1 MRTRLVAGAVAA
13 AVFCSALLTGAA
25 GAAGKSG
32 AAGEGGPAGA
42 PVMSGTWGKAEQ
54 VPGTA
59 TLNKGNAQT
68 VSVSCASPGNCAAG
82 GGYTDRLSHHQ
93 AFVVSEKNG
102 RWQPAQ
108 EVPGSGALNKGGSAV
123 IVSVSCTSAGNCT
136 AGGAYTSASHQGLSM
151 VAREKG
157 GTWGKAE
164 EVPGS
169 AALGG
174 DSYIQSVSCAT
185 ASNCGADGAFIAGG
199 KTQVW
204 VAAEAGGTWGTAEAL
219 PGITALNKGGI
230 AGAETL
236 SCASAGN
243 CGAGGFYQ
251 DKSGNQQA
259 FVADEKDGTWGSA
272 EQVPGTATLNT
283 GGNAEITS
291 VSCTSAGN
299 CVAGG
304 NYTGGSGTEAFT
316 VTEKNGTWGNAEQV
330 PGSAALNLGGFAYVA
345 SLSCASAGD
354 CSAGGQYTDHSG
366 HAQAFIAGEKNGTW
380 GKAKEVPGTATLNKD
395 GSAQITSLS
404 CASPGNCGAGG
415 VYTDGS
421 GTGQVFVVDE
431 SNGTWGSA
439 EQVPGTAGLNKGG
452 SALIAAVSCASV
464 SHCGAGGF
472 YVDNS
477 GRLQGFVVSET

>member
-1 MRTRLVAGAVAA
+1 MRTRLVAGAAAA
-13 AVFCSALLTGAA
+13 AVFCSALLTGA
-25 GAAGKSG
+25 GMAA
-32 AAGEGGPAGA
+32 GPAGVPA
-42 PVMSGTWGKAEQ
+42 TSGTWGKAEQ

-123 IVSVSCTSAGNCT
+123 IASVSCTSAGNCT

-174 DSYIQSVSCAT
+174 YSYIQSVSCAT
-185 ASNCGADGAFIAGG
+185 ASNCGADGAFIAKG

-219 PGITALNKGGI
+219 PGIVALNKDGI
-230 AGAETL
+230 AGAEAL

-251 DKSGNQQA
+251 DKAGNQQA

-272 EQVPGTATLNT
+272 EEVPGTATLNK

-316 VTEKNGTWGNAEQV
+316 VTEKNGTWGIAKQV

-366 HAQAFIAGEKNGTW
+366 HAQAFIVGEKNGTW
-380 GKAKEVPGTATLNKD
+380 GNAKQVPGTAGLNKG

-421 GTGQVFVVDE
+421 GRGQVFVVDE

-452 SALIAAVSCASV
+452 SAQIAAVSCASV

-477 GRLQGFVVSET
+477 GRLQAFVVSET

>member
-1 MRTRLVAGAVAA
+1 
-13 AVFCSALLTGAA
+13 
-25 GAAGKSG
+25 
-32 AAGEGGPAGA
+32 
-42 PVMSGTWGKAEQ
+42 MSGTWGKAEQ

-68 VSVSCASPGNCAAG
+68 ISVSCASPGNCAAG
-82 GGYTDRLSHHQ
+82 GGYTDSLSHSQ
-93 AFVVSEKNG
+93 AFVAGEKNG
-102 RWQPAQ
+102 TWQTAE

-123 IVSVSCTSAGNCT
+123 ITSVSCTSAGNCT

-169 AALGG
+169 AALGV

-185 ASNCGADGAFIAGG
+185 AGNCGADGNFIANG

-204 VAAEAGGTWGTAEAL
+204 VAAEAGGTWGTAEEL
-219 PGITALNKGGI
+219 PGIAALNKGGI
-230 AGAETL
+230 AGAEAL

-243 CGAGGFYQ
+243 CSAGGVYQ

-259 FVADEKDGTWGSA
+259 FVADEKNGTWGSA
-272 EQVPGTATLNT
+272 AEVPGTATLNK
-283 GGNAEITS
+283 GGNAQITS

-304 NYTGGSGTEAFT
+304 DYTGGSGTEAFT
-316 VTEKNGTWGNAEQV
+316 VTEKKGTWGAAKQV
-330 PGSAALNLGGFAYVA
+330 PGSAALNQGGFASVA
-345 SLSCASAGD
+345 SLSCPSAGD

-366 HAQAFIAGEKNGTW
+366 HDQAFIVGEKNGAW
-380 GKAKEVPGTATLNKD
+380 GNAKQVPGTATLNK
-395 GSAQITSLS
+395 GGGAEITSLS

-415 VYTDGS
+415 FYKDSS
-421 GTGQVFVVDE
+421 GLGQVFVVDE

-452 SALIAAVSCASV
+452 SAQIAAVSCASV

-472 YVDNS
+472 YQDNS
-477 GRLQGFVVSET
+477 GRLQAFVVSET